1 MLHPTVLITN
11 GWFQR
16 QEEQQRSESNKRVNF
31 FLVLQNSPLSELQI
45 VFTELSFT
53 TDDLTVASELE
64 Y

>member
-11 GWFQR
+11 GWFRR
-16 QEEQQRSESNKRVNF
+16 QEEQQSSESDKRVNF